1 MSFEAAWGFDPE
13 KVLRAQKFF
22 QQVSDATD
30 PDTIVDRETGEVELV
45 VIDPQDIRI
54 PRGAAA
60 QIYELR
66 RMFRT

>member
-13 KVLRAQKFF
+13 KVLRAQKLF
-22 QQVSDATD
+22 QEVSDFTNEGE
-30 PDTIVDRETGEVELV
+30 ISEVELV
-45 VIDPQDIRI
+45 AIDPQEVGI

-66 RMFRT
+66 RMFLL